1 MITPAGTIS
10 INIATIVIS
19 VLLAFNTLMVGMS
32 AWFLKRYVEK
42 NDKEHDVFWNRSN
55 DHETRMT
62 VIEKLKVN

>member
-19 VLLAFNTLMVGMS
+19 VLLAFNTLMVGLS

-42 NDKEHDVFWNRSN
+42 NDKEHEIFWAKTN
-55 DHETRMT
+55 DHQTRI
-62 VIEKLKVN
+62 VVLEKR

>member
-19 VLLAFNTLMVGMS
+19 VLLAFNTLMVGLS

-42 NDKEHDVFWNRSN
+42 NDEEHKIFWNRSN
-55 DHETRMT
+55 DHDTRIT
-62 VIEKLKVN
+62 VMESK

>member
-1 MITPAGTIS
+1 MINIPAGTIS

-19 VLLAFNTLMVGMS
+19 VLLAFNTLMVGLS

-42 NDKEHDVFWNRSN
+42 NDKEHEIFFRRSN

-62 VIEKLKVN
+62 VIESIKN